1 MIMKRILAI
10 AILLVTVFISA
21 GAKEKS
27 LKYNCGD
34 IVSITQGSSFLVSY
48 EFHITK
54 GKSKSVEIVYDSE
67 LEEQIKG
74 FSLDVDYKALDKSLS
89 VGVAQFPNK
98 IRKRLQSLKLTPVRV
113 YLEMDEICSIDLCV
127 ASTVFFDGTFSSS
140 DLDIELSGA
149 AGFST
154 PLRIDGRSLSV
165 GCSGASEAAIL
176 GDFDEVSIVA
186 SGASCVDYR
195 GNSKNIEGGFSGASK
210 LYLQGDYREGEI
222 RCSGAS
228 NVEMKGK
235 GEIISL
241 GASGASK
248 IDAKDYSVKNAV
260 VQLSGASAAKIAVT
274 DELRHDVSTASKLTY
289 YGNPKMVDLS
299 ETQNVVQGGM

>member
-1 MIMKRILAI
+1 MKKILAI

-34 IVSITQGSSFLVSY
+34 IVSIKQGSSYSISF

-113 YLEMDEICSIDLCV
+113 YLEMDEICSIDLSA
-127 ASTVFFDGTFSSS
+127 ASSVYFDGYFSSS

-149 AGFST
+149 ANFST
-154 PLRIDGRSLSV
+154 PLKIDGKSLSV
-165 GCSGASEAAIL
+165 DCSGAANLSIY
-176 GDFDEVSIVA
+176 GDFDEVSIEA
-186 SGASCVDYR
+186 SGAACVDYI
-195 GNSKNIEGGFSGASK
+195 GNAKNIEGDFSGASR
-210 LYLQGDYREGEI
+210 LYLQGDNRKSEI
-222 RCSGAS
+222 ECSGAS
-228 NVEMKGK
+228 NMKMKGK
-235 GEIISL
+235 GENMHL
-241 GASGASK
+241 EASGACK
-248 IDAKDYSVKNAV
+248 IDAKDYSVRNAEIE
-260 VQLSGASAAKIAVT
+260 LSGASIAKITVT
-274 DELRHDVSTASKLTY
+274 DELRHDVSIASKLTY
-289 YGNPKMVDLS
+289 YGNPKMVNLS
-299 ETQNVVQGGM
+299 EIKNVVQGGM